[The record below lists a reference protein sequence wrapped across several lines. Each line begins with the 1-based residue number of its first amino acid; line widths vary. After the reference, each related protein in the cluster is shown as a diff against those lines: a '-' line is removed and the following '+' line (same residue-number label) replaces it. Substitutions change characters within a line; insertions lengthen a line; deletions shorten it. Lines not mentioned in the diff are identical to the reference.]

1 MKKKKKKGKKKKKD
15 LKCFSLIIKSYV
27 ARLMSLARQR
37 RDNFRYLEMK
47 NYPLDQ
53 ECDEPLP
60 FF

>member
-1 MKKKKKKGKKKKKD
+1 MVDKKKNQEKKKD

-27 ARLMSLARQR
+27 GRLMSLAGQR

-47 NYPLDQ
+47 NYLLDQ
-53 ECDEPLP
+53 ECDEPLT